1 MKTSLLFSSYP
12 FISGEKVTL
21 TRVTD
26 MDAEALWLL
35 LSDEDT
41 HRFTPEGAV
50 HSSRECAARLR
61 QFDTLFQ
68 ERRGVVLGIYSTLNQ
83 LVGLLEISHLD
94 RQVESVTLSFML
106 LPEYTGQGYASA
118 AVRAACDYLL
128 RTVGVHR
135 IQCFVLP
142 INYRAVLVLERCG
155 FVKEGTIREGF
166 LWPYQLPGGAGA
178 GAVRLCEGGH
188 HSGGLPLAGQG
199 HRGSDPLLPAAHG
212 PETQAGQP
220 FPIFLTSDTKRPL
233 RAKEGAFSIG
243 QRRPA

>member
-26 MDAEALWLL
+26 MDAEAPWLL

-142 INYRAVLVLERCG
+142 INYRAVLVL
-155 FVKEGTIREGF
+155 
-166 LWPYQLPGGAGA
+166 
-178 GAVRLCEGGH
+178 CEGGH

-199 HRGSDPLLPAAHG
+199 HRGPDPLLPAAHG

-220 FPIFLTSDTKRPL
+220 CPIFLTSDTKRPL

-243 QRRPA
+243 RRRPA

>member
-106 LPEYTGQGYASA
+106 LPESTGQGYASA
-118 AVRAACDYLL
+118 AVRAIICCAPWGFIESNALCCLS
-128 RTVGVHR
+128 TT
-135 IQCFVLP
+135 
-142 INYRAVLVLERCG
+142 ERC
-155 FVKEGTIREGF
+155 
-166 LWPYQLPGGAGA
+166 WCWSGAA
-178 GAVRLCEGGH
+178 L
-188 HSGGLPLAGQG
+188 
-199 HRGSDPLLPAAHG
+199 
-212 PETQAGQP
+212 
-220 FPIFLTSDTKRPL
+220 
-233 RAKEGAFSIG
+233 
-243 QRRPA
+243 

>member
-142 INYRAVLVLERCG
+142 INYRAVLVCER
-155 FVKEGTIREGF
+155 
-166 LWPYQLPGGAGA
+166 
-178 GAVRLCEGGH
+178 GH